1 VAIVGAADIRR
12 ECEATLRANGIVG
25 RHVRSGACIGYEY
38 AIPSQR
44 GVLRVR
50 TWVSPPIE
58 VGYEYDEVGRR
69 RRGRFRKRLKKAAK
83 RFKKVV
89 KSKAF
94 KTLAKVVAQ
103 TAASALPGG
112 AAVVTAANVAAKAA
126 RAIKRAKQARIMGD
140 DTPMRALPRALQLGA
155 AEIRAARLAGIRG

>member
-1 VAIVGAADIRR
+1 MAIVGAADIRR
-12 ECEATLRANGIVG
+12 ECEATLRASGIVG

-44 GVLRVR
+44 GILRVR

-58 VGYEYDEVGRR
+58 VG
-69 RRGRFRKRLKKAAK
+69 GRFRKRLKKAAK
-83 RFKKVV
+83 RFKQVV

-126 RAIKRAKQARIMGD
+126 RAIQRAKRARIAGD
-140 DTPMRALPRALQLGA
+140 DTAMRALPRALQLGA